1 MSPLF
6 KGLPQSLS
14 RPHCEW
20 PTIVLMCAPG
30 LSSSF
35 LWLSVQSAPVR
46 STLSPRFTST
56 LQQRWGR
63 GTERPLHHY
72 YSFPNPI
79 YPHPH
84 HSPYPACPVF
94 LFQPIKKKCLRKG
107 KFLPFFVC
115 PPFPTSGKVSL
126 HFLVHVIWFQ
136 EFSHSMRHFWNW
148 LLSKLRV
155 STCHEGWPNSQ
166 WKICVFIKKKK
177 IL

>member
-72 YSFPNPI
+72 YPFPNPI
-79 YPHPH
+79 YPPTPTTALTLPAPFSYS
-84 HSPYPACPVF
+84 SP
-94 LFQPIKKKCLRKG
+94 LKKNVWEKANSFPSLSALR
-107 KFLPFFVC
+107 FLPPEKYLYISWCMLSDFKNSVIQWDIFGIDC
-115 PPFPTSGKVSL
+115 SVS
-126 HFLVHVIWFQ
+126 
-136 EFSHSMRHFWNW
+136 
-148 LLSKLRV
+148 
-155 STCHEGWPNSQ
+155 
-166 WKICVFIKKKK
+166 
-177 IL
+177 